1 MFSESTRRLARPKQ
15 AAHTVQKAGGLSEF
29 FRYHGVW
36 APGVRLFRRIDFKTK
51 ALTISLV
58 FAIPLFW
65 LSWQYFGD
73 KAAMIGFSAKERV
86 GVTYARQVMPV
97 MNALQRQR
105 ALVLAEASSHATTA
119 PATLAKAQQDVA
131 EGLKQL
137 DAAQQADG
145 ATLGTD
151 KPYQDFMEAQ
161 RQAASSSAG
170 FDTVWATHTRQ
181 LDQLITL
188 LAASTDGSNLTLDPD
203 IDSYYLMDASMFR
216 LPLLSD
222 QLAQL
227 GELGSAMLRNSAAT
241 PAQVRRVTELLV
253 LATGQLQAVRDGLDK
268 VYAYNG
274 ESRTQVN
281 ADEAIRQI
289 SLFLQQ
295 AEASL
300 LSPQG
305 LQGDAST
312 HHASA
317 LQALDQLNAL
327 TTRATAHMDQLIET
341 RVSAMTRARDI
352 TTAVMI
358 FCVATALY
366 LFLAFKKVLDGGLR
380 EIALHLDAMR
390 EGNLTTQP
398 KAWGRDEIAQLI
410 HCLRDM
416 QCSLSGIVQQ
426 VRQSSDSLLTGASEI
441 SQGSTKLSERTEAN
455 AASLEQTAASMSSVT
470 QTAQASADHSR
481 TASELAH
488 GNADAASQGLAIIQ
502 QVMATMNAVKDSS
515 KQIGDII
522 AVIDGIAFQTNIL
535 ALNAAVEAA
544 RAGEQGKGF
553 AVVAGEVRALSLRSA
568 TAAREIK
575 ALITDSMGR
584 VDDSTQVA
592 RAAGQAM
599 SALASN
605 AQRMKTLLDEMSGA
619 AHRQNS
625 GITDIG
631 SAVRDLDR
639 STQQNSAL
647 VEETAAAARSM
658 KQLAQQLSEHVSMF
672 KVAA

>member
-1 MFSESTRRLARPKQ
+1 MLSESARRLETPEQDARSPG
-15 AAHTVQKAGGLSEF
+15 AWSEF
-29 FRYHGVW
+29 FTHHGAW
-36 APGVRLFRRIDFKTK
+36 APGIRLFRRIDFKTK

-73 KAAMIGFSAKERV
+73 KAAMIGFSAKERI
-86 GVTYARQVMPV
+86 GVTYARQVMPL
-97 MNALQRQR
+97 MSALQRQR
-105 ALVLAEASSHATTA
+105 SLALAEAANQTPPSG
-119 PATLAKAQQDVA
+119 LAAIQQEVA
-131 EGLKQL
+131 DSLKRL
-137 DAAQQADG
+137 DAEQQADG
-145 ATLGTD
+145 AALGTD
-151 KPYQDFMEAQ
+151 KPYQAFLEAH
-161 RQAASSSAG
+161 RQVASASAG

-227 GELGSAMLRNSAAT
+227 GELGSLMLRNSAGT

-274 ESRTQVN
+274 ESASHVN
-281 ADEAIRQI
+281 ADQAVRQI

-295 AEASL
+295 AEANL
-300 LSPQG
+300 LRPQG
-305 LQGDAST
+305 PQGDARA

-317 LQALDQLNAL
+317 LQALDQLTGL
-327 TTRATAHMDQLIET
+327 TSRATRHMDQLIET
-341 RVSAMTRARDI
+341 RVNAMTRARDI
-352 TTAVMI
+352 TTGVMVL
-358 FCVATALY
+358 CVAAALY

-390 EGNLTTQP
+390 QGNLTTQP

-410 HCLRDM
+410 QCVSDM
-416 QCSLSGIVQQ
+416 QDSLGGIVHQ
-426 VRQSSDSLLTGASEI
+426 VRQSSDSLLSGASEI
-441 SQGSTKLSERTEAN
+441 SLGSMELSARTEAN
-455 AASLEQTAASMSSVT
+455 AASLEQTAASMSAMT
-470 QTAQASADHSR
+470 HTAHASADHSR
-481 TASELAH
+481 AASELAH
-488 GNADAASQGLAIIQ
+488 DNADAASQGLTIIQ
-502 QVMATMNAVKDSS
+502 QVMLSMDAVKDSS
-515 KQIGDII
+515 RQIGDII

-553 AVVAGEVRALSLRSA
+553 AVVAGEVRALALRSA

-575 ALITDSMGR
+575 SLITDSMGR
-584 VDDSTQVA
+584 VDASTQVA
-592 RAAGQAM
+592 QSAGKTMGDLVA
-599 SALASN
+599 N
-605 AQRMKTLLDEMSGA
+605 AQRMKTLLEEISGSA
-619 AHRQNS
+619 RQQNS
-625 GITDIG
+625 GITEIG
-631 SAVRDLDR
+631 SAVQDLDR

-647 VEETAAAARSM
+647 VEETAAAVLSM
-658 KQLAQQLSEHVSMF
+658 KKLAQQLAERVSMF
-672 KVAA
+672 KVAG

>member
-1 MFSESTRRLARPKQ
+1 MLRESARRLETTQQ
-15 AAHTVQKAGGLSEF
+15 AARNPGGLSEF
-29 FRYHGVW
+29 FRYHGAW

-73 KAAMIGFSAKERV
+73 KAAMIGFSAKERI
-86 GVTYARQVMPV
+86 GVTYARQVMPL
-97 MNALQRQR
+97 MSALQRHR
-105 ALVLAEASSHATTA
+105 SLALAESANHAPP
-119 PATLAKAQQDVA
+119 PALAAVQKEVA
-131 EGLKQL
+131 DHLKL
-137 DAAQQADG
+137 LEAAQQADG
-145 ATLGTD
+145 ASLGTD
-151 KPYQDFMEAQ
+151 KPYQAFLEAH
-161 RQAASSSAG
+161 RQVASASAG
-170 FDTVWATHTRQ
+170 FETVWATHTRQ

-227 GELGSAMLRNSAAT
+227 GELGSVMLRNSAGT

-253 LATGQLQAVRDGLDK
+253 VATGQLQAVRDGLDK

-274 ESRTQVN
+274 ESTSHVN
-281 ADEAIRQI
+281 AGEAVRQI

-300 LSPQG
+300 LRPQG
-305 LQGDAST
+305 PQGDARA

-317 LQALDQLNAL
+317 LQALDQLTGLAN
-327 TTRATAHMDQLIET
+327 RATSHMDQLIEI

-352 TTAVMI
+352 TTGVMVL
-358 FCVATALY
+358 CVAAALY

-390 EGNLTTQP
+390 QGNLTTQP

-410 HCLRDM
+410 QCVSDM
-416 QCSLSGIVQQ
+416 QDSLGGIVHQ
-426 VRQSSDSLLTGASEI
+426 VRQSSDSLLSGASEI
-441 SQGSTKLSERTEAN
+441 SQGSMKLSARTEAN
-455 AASLEQTAASMSSVT
+455 AASLEQTAASMSAMT
-470 QTAQASADHSR
+470 HTAHASADHSR
-481 TASELAH
+481 AASELAH
-488 GNADAASQGLAIIQ
+488 DNADSASQGLSIIQ
-502 QVMATMNAVKDSS
+502 QVMVSMDAVKDSS
-515 KQIGDII
+515 RQIGDII

-553 AVVAGEVRALSLRSA
+553 AVVAEEVRALSLRSA

-584 VDDSTQVA
+584 VDESTQVA
-592 RAAGQAM
+592 QSAGKTMGDLVA
-599 SALASN
+599 N
-605 AQRMKTLLDEMSGA
+605 AQRMKTLLEEISGSA
-619 AHRQNS
+619 RQQNS
-625 GITDIG
+625 GITSIG
-631 SAVRDLDR
+631 SAVQDLDR

-647 VEETAAAARSM
+647 VEETAAAALSM
-658 KQLAQQLSEHVSMF
+658 KKLAQQLAERVSMF
-672 KVAA
+672 KVAG

>member
-1 MFSESTRRLARPKQ
+1 MRSEPARHLATPDEAERTPR
-15 AAHTVQKAGGLSEF
+15 GMWEEF
-29 FRYHGVW
+29 FRYHGAW

-73 KAAMIGFSAKERV
+73 KAAMIGFSAKERI
-86 GVTYARQVMPV
+86 GVTYARQVMPL

-105 ALVLAEASSHATTA
+105 SLALAELPNHAPPEA
-119 PATLAKAQQDVA
+119 LAKAQQEVA
-131 EGLKQL
+131 KRLKQL
-137 DAAQQADG
+137 DSIQQADG
-145 ATLGTD
+145 TTLGTD
-151 KPYQDFMEAQ
+151 KPYQAFMEAHHQ
-161 RQAASSSAG
+161 LASASAG

-181 LDQLITL
+181 LDHLITL

-227 GELGSAMLRNSAAT
+227 GELGTVMLSNSAGT

-274 ESRTQVN
+274 ESQAQVN
-281 ADEAIRQI
+281 AGEALRQI

-300 LSPQG
+300 LRPQG
-305 LQGDAST
+305 PQGNANA

-317 LQALDQLNAL
+317 LQALEQVTGL
-327 TTRATAHMDQLIET
+327 TARATTHMDQLIET
-341 RVSAMTRARDI
+341 RVNAMTRARDI
-352 TTAVMI
+352 TTGVMVL
-358 FCVATALY
+358 CVAAALY

-410 HCLRDM
+410 QCLRDM
-416 QCSLSGIVQQ
+416 QGSLSGIVQQ
-426 VRQSSDSLLTGASEI
+426 VRQSSDSLLTGASDI
-441 SQGSTKLSERTEAN
+441 SQGSMKLSARTEAN
-455 AASLEQTAASMSSVT
+455 SASLEQTAASMSTVT
-470 QTAQASADHSR
+470 QTAQASADHSHA
-481 TASELAH
+481 ASELAH
-488 GNADAASQGLAIIQ
+488 DNADAASQGLAIIQ
-502 QVMATMNAVKDSS
+502 QVMTTMDGVKDSS

-553 AVVAGEVRALSLRSA
+553 AVVAGEVRGLSLRSA

-599 SALASN
+599 EVMEAN
-605 AQRMKTLLDEMSGA
+605 AQRMKTLLDEMAVA

-631 SAVRDLDR
+631 SAVRDLDH

-672 KVAA
+672 KVAG